1 MAAVDDGV
9 VMTRLLAVVDAARAL
24 ERCPECDIKALDCGH
39 AEDLHYALA
48 ALDEREELEA
58 AKPGEP
64 SQ

>member
-1 MAAVDDGV
+1 MA
-9 VMTRLLAVVDAARAL
+9 RLLAVVDAARAL

-58 AKPGEP
+58 AKPGES